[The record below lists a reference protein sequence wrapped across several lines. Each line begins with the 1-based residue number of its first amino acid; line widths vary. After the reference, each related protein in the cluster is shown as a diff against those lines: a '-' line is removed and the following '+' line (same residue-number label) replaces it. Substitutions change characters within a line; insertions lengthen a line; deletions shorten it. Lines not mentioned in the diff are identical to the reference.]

1 MIKKS
6 ILTKWSDE
14 FNETLLTSNFLYLAL
29 FTTEKELLFA
39 SKSMDRLFK
48 NEPHSSFI
56 NPSFDSLLNLDY
68 SSPLIFEGFLT
79 IGDYSSV
86 NTSVWTQIYRKEDE
100 ILILGGVNS
109 SQLIEQNE
117 IMHQLNREVSN
128 LQRQLIKEKHALE
141 STLIRL
147 AEANKKLTILNA
159 DKDRFIS
166 ILAHDLK
173 SPFTGLLGWSE
184 VLLEN
189 LRTYDIN
196 KIEKLVIY
204 IRRSAKSAYNLLEDL
219 LLWARAQ
226 SDMLPFEP
234 DELDLK
240 EIFEILIEVF
250 DPIASNKNISVNYSL
265 TENIKVTAD
274 LNMLNTILRNLL
286 SNAIKFSNRNGEINI
301 KAERNSGH
309 VTITVSDNG
318 VGITEEA
325 LSGLFNITK
334 NSSTPGTSG
343 EKGTGLGLLLC
354 QELVEKHGGKIWA
367 ESNPGNGSQFSFTI
381 PE

>member
-1 MIKKS
+1 MIKRS

-29 FTTEKELLFA
+29 FTTEKELIFA
-39 SKSMDRLFK
+39 SKSMKRLFK
-48 NEPHSSFI
+48 NEPHNSFI
-56 NPSFDSLLNLDY
+56 NPSFDSLLQMDH

-86 NTSVWTQIYRKEDE
+86 NTSIWTQIYRKEGE

-141 STLIRL
+141 STLSRL
-147 AEANKKLTILNA
+147 ADANKKLTVLNA

-189 LRTYDIN
+189 MRTYDIN
-196 KIEKLVIY
+196 KIEELVIY

-226 SDMLPFEP
+226 SDMLPFDPE
-234 DELDLK
+234 ELDLK
-240 EIFEILIEVF
+240 DILEIIVEIF
-250 DPIASNKNISVNYSL
+250 DPVASNKNISVNYSL
-265 TENIKVTAD
+265 TEDIIVNAD
-274 LNMLNTILRNLL
+274 LNMLNTILRNLV
-286 SNAIKFSNRNGEINI
+286 SNAIKFSNNNGEINI

-309 VTITVSDNG
+309 ITITVSDNG
-318 VGITEEA
+318 VGIPSDVLPE
-325 LSGLFNITK
+325 LFNISQNYT
-334 NSSTPGTSG
+334 TPGTSG

-354 QELVEKHGGKIWA
+354 KELVEKHGGKIWA
-367 ESNPGNGSQFSFTI
+367 DSIPGKGSQFSFTI
-381 PE
+381 PQ

>member
-6 ILTKWSDE
+6 ILTKWSEE

-29 FTTEKELLFA
+29 FTIEKELLFA
-39 SKSMDRLFK
+39 SKSMKRLFK

-56 NPSFDSLLNLDY
+56 NPSFDTLLKLDY

-86 NTSVWTQIYRKEDE
+86 NTSIWTQIYRKEDE

-141 STLIRL
+141 NTLARL
-147 AEANKKLTILNA
+147 AEANKKLTVLNA

-189 LRTYDIN
+189 MRVYDIN
-196 KIEKLVIY
+196 KIEELVIY

-226 SDMLPFEP
+226 SDMLPFDRE
-234 DELDLK
+234 ELDLK
-240 EIFEILIEVF
+240 DILETIVEIF
-250 DPIASNKNISVNYSL
+250 DPVASNKNISVSYSID
-265 TENIKVTAD
+265 EEIIVIAD
-274 LNMLNTILRNLL
+274 LNMLNTILRNLV
-286 SNAIKFSNRNGEINI
+286 SNAIKFSNRNGEIVM
-301 KAERNSGH
+301 KAERNSEH
-309 VTITVSDNG
+309 IKITVSDNG
-318 VGITEEA
+318 VGIPSDVLPE
-325 LSGLFNITK
+325 LFNISQNYT
-334 NSSTPGTSG
+334 TPGTSG

-367 ESNPGNGSQFSFTI
+367 DSIPGKGSQFSFTI
-381 PE
+381 PQ

>member
-6 ILTKWSDE
+6 ILAKWSDE

-29 FTTEKELLFA
+29 FTTEKELIFA
-39 SKSMDRLFK
+39 SKSMKRLFK
-48 NEPHSSFI
+48 NEPHISFI
-56 NPSFDSLLNLDY
+56 NPSFDTLLQLDH
-68 SSPLIFEGFLT
+68 SNPLIFEGFLT

-86 NTSVWTQIYRKEDE
+86 NTSIWTQIYRKEDE

-141 STLIRL
+141 STLARL
-147 AEANKKLTILNA
+147 ADANKKLTILNA

-184 VLLEN
+184 VLLDN

-196 KIEKLVIY
+196 KIEELIIY
-204 IRRSAKSAYNLLEDL
+204 IRRSAKGAYNLLEDL

-226 SDMLPFEP
+226 SDMLPFDPE
-234 DELDLK
+234 ELNLMDILETIV
-240 EIFEILIEVF
+240 EIF
-250 DPIASNKNISVNYSL
+250 DPVASNKNISVTCSL
-265 TENIKVTAD
+265 SEEIIVIAD
-274 LNMLNTILRNLL
+274 LNMLNTILRNLV
-286 SNAIKFSNRNGEINI
+286 SNAVKFSKRDGEITI
-301 KAERNSGH
+301 MAERNPEH
-309 VTITVSDNG
+309 ITITVSDSG
-318 VGITEEA
+318 VGIPSDVLPE
-325 LSGLFNITK
+325 LFNISQNYT
-334 NSSTPGTSG
+334 TPGTSG

-354 QELVEKHGGKIWA
+354 KELVEKHGGKIWA
-367 ESNPGNGSQFSFTI
+367 DSIPGKGSQFSFTV
-381 PE
+381 PQ

>member
-6 ILTKWSDE
+6 ILAKWSDE

-29 FTTEKELLFA
+29 FTTEKELIFA
-39 SKSMDRLFK
+39 SKSMKRLFK
-48 NEPHSSFI
+48 NEPHISFI
-56 NPSFDSLLNLDY
+56 NPSFDTLLQLDH
-68 SSPLIFEGFLT
+68 SNPLIFEGFLT

-86 NTSVWTQIYRKEDE
+86 NTSIWTQIYRKEDE

-141 STLIRL
+141 STLARL
-147 AEANKKLTILNA
+147 ADANKKLTILNA

-184 VLLEN
+184 VLLDN

-196 KIEKLVIY
+196 KIEELIIY
-204 IRRSAKSAYNLLEDL
+204 IRRSAKGAYNLLEDL

-226 SDMLPFEP
+226 SDMLPFDPE
-234 DELDLK
+234 ELNLMDILETIV
-240 EIFEILIEVF
+240 EIF
-250 DPIASNKNISVNYSL
+250 DPVASNKNISVTCSL
-265 TENIKVTAD
+265 SEEIIVIAD
-274 LNMLNTILRNLL
+274 LNMLNTILRNLV
-286 SNAIKFSNRNGEINI
+286 SNAVKFSKRDGEIKI
-301 KAERNSGH
+301 MAERNPEH
-309 VTITVSDNG
+309 ITITVSDNG
-318 VGITEEA
+318 VGIPSDVLPE
-325 LSGLFNITK
+325 LFNISQNYT
-334 NSSTPGTSG
+334 TPGTSG

-354 QELVEKHGGKIWA
+354 KELVEKHGGKIWA
-367 ESNPGNGSQFSFTI
+367 DSIPGKGSQFSFTV
-381 PE
+381 PQ